1 MERLN
6 YLESPHITKAAI
18 FYTHSQIMSAMGQ
31 LDTARNYMQKAYN
44 DVLYAADFIGDEQL
58 RRSFLQNVSINRAII
73 AAGQTL

>member
-1 MERLN
+1 
-6 YLESPHITKAAI
+6 
-18 FYTHSQIMSAMGQ
+18 MSAMGQ
-31 LDTARNYMQKAYN
+31 VDTARNYMQKAYN